1 MLLLKQFMFFMI
13 SFCPLESEVT
23 KVYINLSYLD
33 ISPAIVNVLA
43 EAGITSRKVLKHMT
57 EKELREAG
65 RKIGKEEAV
74 VRAANMAMKRIR
86 EIKRQERAQDT
97 AKTVRKP
104 TMNQSLEY
112 LKLSLHSKQCLH
124 SVGIHNL
131 EDLLK
136 NTEKALLKIHALGKK
151 GVKEIKEKLKNKGL
165 ELRIT
170 NGKGDRV
177 VSSDRYFGCRHEDT
191 QPRLNARAKRKSRR
205 QKIYDRLSW
214 KQKQAIRWRHRLPRK
229 RLHNRHNRGLSKKSE
244 YANEQLVYED
254 DFDCKNEY
262 DNYDDMIDYD
272 AYVDTLICDDY
283 YACDD

>member
-23 KVYINLSYLD
+23 KMYINLSYLD

-57 EKELREAG
+57 EAELREAG

-74 VRAANMAMKRIR
+74 VRAADMAMKRIR

-97 AKTVRKP
+97 AKAVKKP
-104 TMNQSLEY
+104 FMNQSLEY

-131 EDLLK
+131 EDLLN
-136 NTEKALLKIHALGKK
+136 NTEKALLKIHTLGKK

-170 NGKGDRV
+170 NGHGDRII
-177 VSSDRYFGCRHEDT
+177 
-191 QPRLNARAKRKSRR
+191 P
-205 QKIYDRLSW
+205 
-214 KQKQAIRWRHRLPRK
+214 
-229 RLHNRHNRGLSKKSE
+229 SE
-244 YANEQLVYED
+244 WDVESYYED
-254 DFDCKNEY
+254 EY
-262 DNYDDMIDYD
+262 
-272 AYVDTLICDDY
+272 
-283 YACDD
+283 